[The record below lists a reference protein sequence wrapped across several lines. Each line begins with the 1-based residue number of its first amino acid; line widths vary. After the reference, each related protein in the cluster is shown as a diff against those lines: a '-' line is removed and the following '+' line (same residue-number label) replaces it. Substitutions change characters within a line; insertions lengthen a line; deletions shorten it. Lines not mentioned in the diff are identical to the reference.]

1 MTPEQRQKVQFDTLQ
16 RAIAVIQAYQNKHW
30 RRLRV
35 AQVCFDLKSL
45 LQEEADRVHPS
56 SEGAGASKDASVAP
70 RRRASDLVETRS
82 APK

>member
-45 LQEEADRVHPS
+45 LREEANRVHPS
-56 SEGAGASKDASVAP
+56 SEASKEASGQAVAP